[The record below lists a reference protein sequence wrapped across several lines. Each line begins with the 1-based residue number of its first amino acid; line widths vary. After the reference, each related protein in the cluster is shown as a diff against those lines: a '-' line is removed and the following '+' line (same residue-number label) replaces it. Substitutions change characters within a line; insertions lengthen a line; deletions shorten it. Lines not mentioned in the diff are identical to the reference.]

1 MRSAAIAL
9 LPVAVLMAAPASA
22 YELQRCRPPA
32 GVSEFLKLSD
42 APGEIRQ
49 SLKKR
54 AGDIVNPG
62 EPFDATDVVTHGA
75 HFWRLVF
82 IWHRG
87 SRWVVATEHGGIA
100 YGNPIFA
107 FDLREDGQ
115 PIETEFDAI
124 PRTLDPAA
132 AG

>member
-1 MRSAAIAL
+1 MRWSIAVAL
-9 LPVAVLMAAPASA
+9 LLVAVLPATPAGA
-22 YELQRCRPPA
+22 YEPPRCRPPA
-32 GVSEFLKLSD
+32 GVSEFFKLSD
-42 APGEIRQ
+42 APPEVLR

-82 IWHRG
+82 IWNRG
-87 SRWVVATEHGGIA
+87 RRWVVATEHGGIA

-107 FDLREDGQ
+107 YDLREDGQ
-115 PIETEFDAI
+115 T
-124 PRTLDPAA
+124 
-132 AG
+132 